1 MKTSLETDTNAPPP
15 EDAMEAARQA
25 RLTAEQEW
33 HEDGGSLNDL
43 IDTYNAHALTAL
55 DGGDQR

>member
-1 MKTSLETDTNAPPP
+1 
-15 EDAMEAARQA
+15 MEAARQA